1 MAFLENYPEQ
11 NKENVS
17 ETSSEYYVGQ
27 SFAILTKTHQCV
39 ERESKGGVEGQRGLA
54 KGEVVGDL
62 YSGCLLSASCTPFCK
77 LLNNFLLPWSG
88 GHEV

>member
-17 ETSSEYYVGQ
+17 ETSSEYYFGQ

-54 KGEVVGDL
+54 KGEVV
-62 YSGCLLSASCTPFCK
+62 CLVPHAHPSANSLITSFSHGVEDMKCK
-77 LLNNFLLPWSG
+77 CI
-88 GHEV
+88 